1 MWNNAYG
8 AFSALQGLSQS
19 QRGNRKRAS
28 IQNGGKE
35 QWWFIASKAKQKAE
49 RLFWR
54 GLEGN
59 LSVQKI
65 TSKLCLLWCASIRR
79 GSKGIISQL
88 CSMFCSVWIWVAVV
102 FSSQREC
109 LWTYLAMFFP
119 LILRLRSVSITA
131 PAWFWTSV
139 RVKSLI
145 GTLAVSY
152 GTELNKRPH
161 V

>member
-8 AFSALQGLSQS
+8 AFSTLRGLSQS

-35 QWWFIASKAKQKAE
+35 QWWFIASKAKLKAE
-49 RLFWR
+49 RLFWQ

-65 TSKLCLLWCASIRR
+65 TSKLCLLWCASIRG
-79 GSKGIISQL
+79 GSKGIITEL

-109 LWTYLAMFFP
+109 LWTYLAIFFP
-119 LILRLRSVSITA
+119 SYPATTQCKHYFPCLNLYKHAREEFDQDVSSQPWHRT
-131 PAWFWTSV
+131 
-139 RVKSLI
+139 K
-145 GTLAVSY
+145 
-152 GTELNKRPH
+152 
-161 V
+161 